1 MIKNFV
7 DEFLRKDF
15 RNIPDEL
22 KIFLSLETNSFKSYK
37 TISRKSFK
45 EFDNKSSEI
54 LMFEDQLFLKIV
66 W

>member
-45 EFDNKSSEI
+45 EFDNKPSEI
-54 LMFEDQLFLKIV
+54 LMFEDQFFLKIV

>member
-1 MIKNFV
+1 M

-45 EFDNKSSEI
+45 EFDNKPSEI

>member
-45 EFDNKSSEI
+45 EFDNKPSEI